1 MKIALDLDIQFKDG
15 ILILKSSYGKTLIFP
30 KDHAVQKKIQMVSL
44 AELSDLT
51 IEQICKLFNYKT
63 RKSYYDIRRCVLE
76 NRIEALMPK
85 RTGPKSAPKRTVEL
99 EKRVIQL
106 RLSTEKN
113 MYEMTRILNQEGFS
127 TKSRLVAQ
135 ILNDYGISKKNRFQR
150 AKGALSSPFDP
161 RGYRDP

>member
-1 MKIALDLDIQFKDG
+1 M
-15 ILILKSSYGKTLIFP
+15 S
-30 KDHAVQKKIQMVSL
+30 
-44 AELSDLT
+44 
-51 IEQICKLFNYKT
+51 
-63 RKSYYDIRRCVLE
+63 
-76 NRIEALMPK
+76 K

-113 MYEMTRILNQEGFS
+113 MYEMTRILNQERFS

-135 ILNDYGISKKNRFQR
+135 ILNDYGISKKNHFQR
-150 AKGALSSPFDP
+150 AKGALSSLFDP